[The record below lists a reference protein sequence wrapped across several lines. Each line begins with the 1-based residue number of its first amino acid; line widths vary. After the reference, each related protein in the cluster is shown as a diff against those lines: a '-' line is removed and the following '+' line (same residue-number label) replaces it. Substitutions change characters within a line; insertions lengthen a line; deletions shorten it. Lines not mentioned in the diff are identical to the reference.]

1 MGASRRRRWIFDVQ
15 LIGKYFANGGR
26 MLWTP
31 NLPYRIPATVLQ
43 ILPLVANLWGCRWD
57 KFVLF
62 IFYFRLLFTLFVLFQ
77 VLMPACLSLL
87 SIVWNKCARHA
98 GSEQCFRPAL
108 FWRHHTR
115 LESNFWVVTACGRSY
130 FVIGLCRLHL
140 APNEGQEVVRLWKLL
155 WRPWTPVGA
164 ISGRF
169 PGTCGCVSRKGGVV
183 LAVRRHVGRIRQQH
197 GRECWDSNWW
207 YFCSRGGS

>member
-1 MGASRRRRWIFDVQ
+1 MKFDVE

-31 NLPYRIPATVLQ
+31 NLPYRIPAAVLQ

-62 IFYFRLLFTLFVLFQ
+62 IFSFSFAVYVICFVW
-77 VLMPACLSLL
+77 VLMPVCLSLL

-98 GSEQCFRPAL
+98 GSGQCFRPAL

-115 LESNFWVVTACGRSY
+115 LGVQYFWVVTACGRSY
-130 FVIGLCRLHL
+130 FVLVCVGYNNDRESMM
-140 APNEGQEVVRLWKLL
+140 PS
-155 WRPWTPVGA
+155 WTEPILDQPIMFIYIILRA
-164 ISGRF
+164 M
-169 PGTCGCVSRKGGVV
+169 
-183 LAVRRHVGRIRQQH
+183 
-197 GRECWDSNWW
+197 
-207 YFCSRGGS
+207 

>member
-1 MGASRRRRWIFDVQ
+1 MVDFSLLKFSPVGLYTVSHQAAYRTVRFEYRLAVACRDSECWIFDVQ

-57 KFVLF
+57 KFVCLF
-62 IFYFRLLFTLFVLFQ
+62 LFSFVVYVICLFQ

-98 GSEQCFRPAL
+98 GSGQCFRPAL

-115 LESNFWVVTACGRSY
+115 LGVQF
-130 FVIGLCRLHL
+130 L
-140 APNEGQEVVRLWKLL
+140 
-155 WRPWTPVGA
+155 
-164 ISGRF
+164 
-169 PGTCGCVSRKGGVV
+169 GC
-183 LAVRRHVGRIRQQH
+183 H
-197 GRECWDSNWW
+197 GMWP
-207 YFCSRGGS
+207 